1 MTTARMSRR
10 GFTLVEV
17 AVAMAVLA
25 IAGVALQ
32 RLMTSSVRTIASDAG
47 RARTLAVARERLAEA
62 SLQPPPFG
70 RAEWTDPDG
79 LHTIRVVEPTA
90 HPWLRA
96 IRVRSEDAQGHD
108 PSELVE
114 LVYAPVR

>member
-1 MTTARMSRR
+1 MRRR

-17 AVAMAVLA
+17 AVAVAVLA

-32 RLMTSSVRTIASDAG
+32 RLVTSSVRTIASDAV
-47 RARTLAVARERLAEA
+47 RARTLAAARERLAEA
-62 SLQPPPFG
+62 SLRPPPFG
-70 RAEWTDPDG
+70 RAEWTEPDG
-79 LHTIRVVEPTA
+79 VRTTRVVEPTA

-96 IRVRSEDAQGHD
+96 VRVRSEDARGHD

-114 LVYAPVR
+114 LVYAPVH